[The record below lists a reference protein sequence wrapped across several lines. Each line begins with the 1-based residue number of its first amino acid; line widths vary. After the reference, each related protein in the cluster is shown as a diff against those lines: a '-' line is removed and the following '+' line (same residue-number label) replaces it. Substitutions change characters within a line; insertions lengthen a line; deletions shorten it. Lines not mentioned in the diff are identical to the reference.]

1 MKLKDCVRPFDG
13 KDDVVE
19 WLDRY
24 EKMVE
29 LVEEKKPAIA
39 ISAFLHGPA
48 YAAYT
53 GMEKSR
59 QKDMSEVKRCLMD
72 TFALG
77 KIDAYMAFK
86 SRVLQPGETVDVFLS
101 SLRQLAKLGN
111 IEHEELVRSAFVT
124 GLPQEVICQ
133 IRATTGFKSASL
145 SEVLLMAKEII
156 SQRSPKLDCNLTR
169 TSDEGQ
175 WCGVAIQGDGGHSA
189 TGGRVN
195 PSDRRQRPTF
205 LRRKDRDPNK
215 DSCFRCGEIG
225 HYARG
230 CRRPSKDTSS
240 QGNAKVDPSAPAG
253 SADRQ

>member
-13 KDDVVE
+13 KHDVVE

-24 EKMVE
+24 ERMVE

-48 YAAYT
+48 YAAYSRL
-53 GMEKSR
+53 EKTK
-59 QKDMSEVKRCLMD
+59 QEDMTEVKRCLMD

-77 KIDAYMAFK
+77 KIDAYLEFRN
-86 SRVLQPGETVDVFLS
+86 RVLRPGETVDVFLS
-101 SLRQLAKLGN
+101 SLWQLAKLGD

-145 SEVLLMAKEII
+145 DGVLLMAKEII
-156 SQRSPKLDCNLTR
+156 CQRSRRLDDDSAR
-169 TSDEGQ
+169 SSDDGQ
-175 WCGVAIQGDGGHSA
+175 WCAAATQGSERHLSI
-189 TGGRVN
+189 GGRSN
-195 PSDRRQRPTF
+195 LRNRRQRPMVP
-205 LRRKDRDPNK
+205 RMKERDPND
-215 DSCFRCGEIG
+215 DSCFRCGERG

-230 CRRPSKDTSS
+230 CRRPAKDTLPS
-240 QGNAKVDPSAPAG
+240 GNARADPSAPAG
-253 SADRQ
+253 SADQQ